1 MTIDETI
8 LMSERNLLKKDFD
21 TLSEKIKQ
29 FETDLGILKSNLN
42 AVHGAIQQ
50 IDKLIKMCKDQ

>member
-1 MTIDETI
+1 MIIDETI
-8 LMSERNLLKKDFD
+8 LLSERTLLKKDFD

-29 FETDLGILKSNLN
+29 YEVDLGTLKSNLN

-50 IDKLIKMCKDQ
+50 VDKLIKMSKE

>member
-8 LMSERNLLKKDFD
+8 LLAERNLLKKDFD

-50 IDKLIKMCKDQ
+50 IDKLIKMCKE

>member
-1 MTIDETI
+1 MMIDETI
-8 LMSERNLLKKDFD
+8 LLSEKTLLKKDFD

-29 FETDLGILKSNLN
+29 YEVDLGTLKSNLN

-50 IDKLIKMCKDQ
+50 VDKLIKMSKE

>member
-1 MTIDETI
+1 MIIDETI
-8 LMSERNLLKKDFD
+8 LLSEKTLLKKDFD

-29 FETDLGILKSNLN
+29 YEVDLGTLKSNLN

-50 IDKLIKMCKDQ
+50 VDKLIKMSKE